1 VSSLILW
8 DKMKQAVVEC
18 HNIDE
23 ISNIRN
29 QAEAYRYAL
38 RQAKES
44 PEVIKKAEEI
54 KLRAER
60 RAGELLKET
69 PKATGNQYSANSKDT
84 SKQKLKDMGISHD
97 QSSKWQKIAN
107 IPEEKFENYIE
118 VQKEL
123 STAGVL
129 RVADSEIRRNNKT
142 LAEKFLVP
150 PFSVLDT
157 RRGYWQERKQ
167 MWYSLG
173 LQSEL
178 GRDTSLTYDRE
189 GDEDFVGMAIDNRG
203 GNISVF
209 DPVLSE
215 LMYKWFCPDSGTI
228 LDPFA
233 GGSTRGVIA
242 RYLNYKYTG
251 IELREEQIR
260 ANISQAEDIFVENYP
275 DWICGD
281 SNKILDSIDSEY
293 DFVFSCPPYYDL
305 EVYSD
310 LEGELSNHST
320 YDGFLV
326 EYKEIISKAVSR
338 LKEDRFAC
346 FAVGDIRDGD
356 GMYRNF
362 VSDTI
367 SAFLDAGM
375 KLYNEMILVTPV
387 GSLPIRI
394 NKQFQGYR
402 KVGKTHQNI
411 LVFYKGNPKNI
422 KNNFNELEGLGVG
435 IELGR

>member
-1 VSSLILW
+1 MNELV
-8 DKMKQAVVEC
+8 
-18 HNIDE
+18 
-23 ISNIRN
+23 
-29 QAEAYRYAL
+29 
-38 RQAKES
+38 
-44 PEVIKKAEEI
+44 EI
-54 KLRAER
+54 KGTPEIPDSWDYDSSVAITKPNLYKLKNLTLDIIN
-60 RAGELLKET
+60 ELYIAREQLDGRKNNY
-69 PKATGNQYSANSKDT
+69 GNQYANGKNFPIAKTWSDYCE
-84 SKQKLKDMGISHD
+84 DIGITRRT
-97 QSSKWQKIAN
+97 AN
-107 IPEEKFENYIE
+107 LWLEKYFSPPEKVSGNGHIRLTEKFI
-118 VQKEL
+118 
-123 STAGVL
+123 
-129 RVADSEIRRNNKT
+129 
-142 LAEKFLVP
+142 VP
-150 PFSVLDT
+150 PFSVMDT
-157 RRGYWQERKQ
+157 RQGYWQDRKR
-167 MWYSLG
+167 MWHSLG

-215 LMYKWFCPDSGTI
+215 LMYKWFCTDGGDI

-251 IELREEQIR
+251 IELRKEQVR
-260 ANISQAEDIFVENYP
+260 ANISQAEDIFTENYP

-281 SNKILDSIDSEY
+281 SNKILDSIDSKY

-326 EYKEIISKAVSR
+326 EYKEIISKAVNL

-356 GMYRNF
+356 GMYKNF

-402 KVGKTHQNI
+402 KTGKTHQNV
-411 LVFYKGNPKNI
+411 LVFYEGNPKNI
-422 KNNFNELEGLGVG
+422 KNNFNELEELGVG

>member
-1 VSSLILW
+1 LDELIVMPETLPIVPDSWDYDGSVEKTKTFFYKWKNLHHDTLEELW
-8 DKMKQAVVEC
+8 IAREKLDGRKNNYGNQHANGTKVPIAKTWSDYCEDIGTSRQVV
-18 HNIDE
+18 N
-23 ISNIRN
+23 RW
-29 QAEAYRYAL
+29 
-38 RQAKES
+38 
-44 PEVIKKAEEI
+44 
-54 KLRAER
+54 
-60 RAGELLKET
+60 LKEYFVQ
-69 PKATGNQYSANSKDT
+69 PEKIDGNGHIRLT
-84 SKQKLKDMGISHD
+84 
-97 QSSKWQKIAN
+97 
-107 IPEEKFENYIE
+107 EKFI
-118 VQKEL
+118 
-123 STAGVL
+123 
-129 RVADSEIRRNNKT
+129 
-142 LAEKFLVP
+142 VP
-150 PFSVLDT
+150 PFSVMDT
-157 RRGYWQERKQ
+157 RQGYWQDRKR
-167 MWYSLG
+167 MWHSLG

-189 GDEDFVGMAIDNRG
+189 GDEDFIGLEIENRG

-215 LMYKWFCPDSGTI
+215 IVYKWFCIDGGAI

-233 GGSTRGVIA
+233 GGSTRGIIA
-242 RYLNYKYTG
+242 NYLGYKYTG
-251 IELREEQIR
+251 IELRKEQVR
-260 ANISQAEDIFVENYP
+260 ANYSQAEDISP
-275 DWICGD
+275 DSPPFWVCGN
-281 SNKILDSIDSEY
+281 SNVILDGIEDMY

-320 YDGFLV
+320 YKGFLN
-326 EYKEIISKAVSR
+326 EYNEIIKKSVGK

-346 FAVGDIRDGD
+346 FVVSDIRDRN

-367 SAFLDAGM
+367 GAFLGAGM
-375 KLYNEMILVTPV
+375 NLYNEIILVTPI

-422 KNNFNELEGLGVG
+422 KNNFNELE
-435 IELGR
+435 

>member
-1 VSSLILW
+1 MNELV
-8 DKMKQAVVEC
+8 
-18 HNIDE
+18 
-23 ISNIRN
+23 
-29 QAEAYRYAL
+29 
-38 RQAKES
+38 
-44 PEVIKKAEEI
+44 EI
-54 KLRAER
+54 KGTPTIPDSWDYDSSVAITKPNLYKLKNLTIDIIN
-60 RAGELLKET
+60 ELYIAREQLDGRKNNY
-69 PKATGNQYSANSKDT
+69 GNQYANGKNFPIAKTWSDYCE
-84 SKQKLKDMGISHD
+84 DIGITRRT
-97 QSSKWQKIAN
+97 AN
-107 IPEEKFENYIE
+107 LWLEKFFNPPEKVGGN
-118 VQKEL
+118 
-123 STAGVL
+123 GH
-129 RVADSEIRRNNKT
+129 IRLT
-142 LAEKFLVP
+142 EKFIVP
-150 PFSVLDT
+150 PFSVMDT
-157 RRGYWQERKQ
+157 RQGYWQDRKR
-167 MWYSLG
+167 MWHSLG

-178 GRDTSLTYDRE
+178 GRDASLTYDRE
-189 GDEDFVGMAIDNRG
+189 GDEDFVGMVIDNRG

-242 RYLNYKYTG
+242 RYLDYKYTG
-251 IELREEQIR
+251 IELREEQVR
-260 ANISQAEDIFVENYP
+260 ANISQAEDIFSENYP

-281 SNKILDSIDSEY
+281 SNKILDNIDSKY

-310 LEGELSNHST
+310 LEGELSNHGT
-320 YDGFLV
+320 YDGFLA
-326 EYKEIISKAVSR
+326 EYKGIISKAVNL

-367 SAFLDAGM
+367 GAFLDAGM

-402 KVGKTHQNI
+402 KTGKTHQNI

>member
-1 VSSLILW
+1 MNELILW

-23 ISNIRN
+23 ISNKRN
-29 QAEAYRYAL
+29 QAEAYRYAF

-69 PKATGNQYSANSKDT
+69 ARKPEEGRPVEVSNGTT
-84 SKQKLKDMGISHD
+84 LTDMGISRD
-97 QSSKWQKIAN
+97 QSSKWQKIAS

-150 PFSVLDT
+150 PFSILDT
-157 RRGYWQERKQ
+157 RRGYWQDRKR
-167 MWYSLG
+167 MWHSLG

-215 LMYKWFCPDSGTI
+215 LMYKWFCTDGGTI

-251 IELREEQIR
+251 IELREEQVR
-260 ANISQAEDIFVENYP
+260 ANISQAEDIFAEDYP
-275 DWICGD
+275 NWICGD
-281 SNKILDSIDSEY
+281 SNKILDNVEDMH

-310 LEGELSNHST
+310 LEGELSNYST
-320 YDGFLV
+320 YDDFLA
-326 EYKEIISKAVSR
+326 EYKEIISKAVNL

-367 SAFLDAGM
+367 SAFKDVGM
-375 KLYNEMILVTPV
+375 GLYNEMILVTPV

-422 KNNFNELEGLGVG
+422 KNNFSELEGLGVG
-435 IELGR
+435 IELG

>member
-1 VSSLILW
+1 MNELV
-8 DKMKQAVVEC
+8 
-18 HNIDE
+18 
-23 ISNIRN
+23 
-29 QAEAYRYAL
+29 
-38 RQAKES
+38 
-44 PEVIKKAEEI
+44 EI
-54 KLRAER
+54 KGTPEIPDSWDYDSSVAITKPNLYKLKNLTLDIIN
-60 RAGELLKET
+60 ELYIAREQLDGRKNNY
-69 PKATGNQYSANSKDT
+69 GNQYANGKNFPIAKTWSDYCE
-84 SKQKLKDMGISHD
+84 DIGITRRT
-97 QSSKWQKIAN
+97 AN
-107 IPEEKFENYIE
+107 LWLEKYFSPPEKVSGNGHIRLTEKFI
-118 VQKEL
+118 
-123 STAGVL
+123 
-129 RVADSEIRRNNKT
+129 
-142 LAEKFLVP
+142 VP
-150 PFSVLDT
+150 PFSVMDT
-157 RRGYWQERKQ
+157 RQGYWQDRKR

-189 GDEDFVGMAIDNRG
+189 GDEDFMGLEIESRG

-215 LMYKWFCPDSGTI
+215 IVYKWFCTDGGAI

-233 GGSTRGVIA
+233 GGSTRGIIA
-242 RYLNYKYTG
+242 NYLGYKYTG
-251 IELREEQIR
+251 IELREEQVR
-260 ANISQAEDIFVENYP
+260 ANYSQAEDISP
-275 DWICGD
+275 DSPPFWVCGN
-281 SNKILDSIDSEY
+281 SNIILDGIEDMY

-320 YDGFLV
+320 YDGFLT
-326 EYKEIISKAVSR
+326 EYKEIISKAANR

-346 FAVGDIRDGD
+346 FVVSDIRDGD

-367 SAFLDAGM
+367 GAFLGAGM
-375 KLYNEMILVTPV
+375 QLYNEIILVTPI

-402 KVGKTHQNI
+402 KTGKTHQNI

-422 KNNFNELEGLGVG
+422 KNNFNELEGLGVDIG
-435 IELGR
+435 ME